1 MSEHPCLGVA
11 LLCPAG
17 DGVVKIV
24 SKNCMIHLILSV
36 NRYRLDIRALRGRNT
51 KHTKH
56 DHKLCVA
63 SWNVRTLLDNTN
75 NPQRRTAVIGRELER
90 YVIDIAAFSESENT
104 W

>member
-36 NRYRLDIRALRGRNT
+36 NRYRLDIHYAVEIPNIRSMITNFVLHPGMSVHYLT
-51 KHTKH
+51 ILTI
-56 DHKLCVA
+56 HKDA
-63 SWNVRTLLDNTN
+63 RQSLDVN
-75 NPQRRTAVIGRELER
+75 
-90 YVIDIAAFSESENT
+90 
-104 W
+104 